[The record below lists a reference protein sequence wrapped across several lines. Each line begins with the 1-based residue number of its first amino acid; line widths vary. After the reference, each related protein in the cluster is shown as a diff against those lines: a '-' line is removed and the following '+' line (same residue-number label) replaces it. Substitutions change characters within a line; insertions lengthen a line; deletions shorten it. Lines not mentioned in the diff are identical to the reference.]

1 MDKLKKS
8 SSGLKLY
15 EKFIANY
22 PELNVQKNTYY
33 DGMCNKLVMSEYN
46 PNKNYDQNC

>member
-8 SSGLKLY
+8 SSGFKLY

-22 PELNVQKNTYY
+22 PELNVQKSKYY
-33 DGMCNKLVMSEYN
+33 DGMCNKPGMNEFN
-46 PNKNYDQNC
+46 FNQNYDQN